1 MSRST
6 FSGPVLSGTNKYGT
20 YKNLGNSQ
28 QIQSAVMTQAGAAQV
43 NQTFY
48 VPALSQMVTV
58 IVDVLVA
65 FDSTTAP
72 LTVGTAAGG
81 TQYVTLVDAKV
92 AGRAS
97 ITFTAAQLLA
107 MSSLAQDTTATNGS
121 GTPTAA
127 VVASI
132 IPTGTATVGSV
143 RVTIQYAQ
151 YDDRQAATA
160 V

>member
-6 FSGPVLSGTNKYGT
+6 FSGPVLSGTTKYNQ
-20 YKNLGNSQ
+20 YKNVGNSLLV
-28 QIQSAVMTQAGAAQV
+28 QSAVMTQAGAAQV

-48 VPALSQMVTV
+48 VPALSQMTTIV
-58 IVDVLVA
+58 VDVLTA

-72 LTVGTAAGG
+72 LTVGLTAGG
-81 TQYVTLVDAKV
+81 TEYVTLVDAKV

-97 ITFTAAQLLA
+97 ITFSAAQLLA
-107 MSSLAQDTTATNGS
+107 MSSLAQNTAATTGS

-127 VVASI
+127 VVVSI
-132 IPTGTATVGSV
+132 IPTGTATAGSV
-143 RVTIQYAQ
+143 RVTIHYAQ
-151 YDDRQAATA
+151 YDDRSAGTA